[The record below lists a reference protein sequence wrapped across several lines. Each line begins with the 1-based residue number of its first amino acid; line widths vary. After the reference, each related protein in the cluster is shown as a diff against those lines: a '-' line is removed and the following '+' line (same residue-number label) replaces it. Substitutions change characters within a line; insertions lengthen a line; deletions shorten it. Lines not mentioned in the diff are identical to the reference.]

1 MNAQLQA
8 IAASD
13 VLTPALTRD
22 KQQVA
27 RQFSRAAQTYLS
39 AATVQ
44 QQTREHLLHLC
55 RQDGIGG
62 HWLDI
67 GCGPAASLKALQE
80 AGAQQISGLDISAGM
95 LHAARQHCPDAR
107 LIQADADHLPLADH
121 CVHGIFSSLML
132 QWSEYPLQTLREW
145 ARVLR
150 PGGTLAL
157 ATLLPGTQRELQQA
171 WQRIDQRP
179 HVNRFTPLADLLK
192 AASLSGMHLQLAE
205 RDRITDQYASIND
218 LLRGLKAIG
227 ATNVN
232 AGRNPGLGGRQ
243 ALQNLASAYPVTVN
257 EQGST
262 CYPLSYEVQWLI
274 FRRY

>member
-1 MNAQLQA
+1 MNAQLPLSE
-8 IAASD
+8 I
-13 VLTPALTRD
+13 LTPPLTRD

-27 RQFSRAAQTYLS
+27 HQFSRAAQTYLS

-44 QQTREHLLHLC
+44 QQAREHLLQLC
-55 RQDGIGG
+55 RQDGIRG

-67 GCGPAASLKALQE
+67 GCGPAASLKALQQ
-80 AGAQQISGLDISAGM
+80 AGARRISGLDISAGM
-95 LHAARQHCPDAR
+95 LQAARQQCPDAQ
-107 LIQADADHLPLADH
+107 LIQADADHLPLTDH

-179 HVNRFTPLADLLK
+179 HVNRFTPLAELLK
-192 AASLSGMHLQLAE
+192 AASISGLQLQLAE
-205 RDRITDQYASIND
+205 RDCITDYYASVSD
-218 LLRGLKAIG
+218 LLRGLKSIG

-232 AGRNPGLGGRQ
+232 TGRSRGLGGRK
-243 ALQNLASAYPVTVN
+243 ALQDLAAAYPVAVS
-257 EQGST
+257 EQGNT
-262 CYPLSYEVQWLI
+262 RYPLSYEVQWLI
-274 FRRY
+274 FRRD